1 MVLGLGAALIA
12 AVLYG
17 VASILQATGARKVAT
32 TDGLDPRTAGRLL
45 RQPAF
50 LAALAMTMFGFL
62 FHLLAVRTIPL
73 FLAQAG
79 IAVSLVVTALLAVRL
94 FGDRLSAI
102 EWTAVAAVVVGL
114 VLLSASAGD
123 VGTERTHTG
132 LIGSLFAVLLTMV
145 VVGFL
150 ASRSQG
156 IVATAVLGLLG
167 GLGYAV
173 VGISSRLLP
182 DFQIGDLLT
191 SPATYT
197 LGLGGALAFFL
208 YSLALQRGSAI
219 AATTPLIATQTVT
232 PAAVGVLLLGDQVR
246 PGWWPA
252 ALLGFAITAAAA
264 IVLVRFEGVRAEEAT
279 DAGLVEDLVVR
290 DQERH
295 RGSGGSA
302 VSL

>member
-1 MVLGLGAALIA
+1 MDRSTEVVLGLGCALIA

-17 VASILQATGARKVAT
+17 FASILQAVGARKVAAAA
-32 TDGLDPRTAGRLL
+32 DGSDGFDPRTAAGLL

-50 LAALAMTMFGFL
+50 LAALALTLFGFL
-62 FHLLAVRTIPL
+62 FHLAAVRLVPL

-94 FGDRLSAI
+94 FGDRLSAV
-102 EWTAVAAVVVGL
+102 EWTAVGAVVVGL

-123 VGTERTHTG
+123 VGTDRDFPWVLH
-132 LIGSLFAVLLTMV
+132 SLFVLIAFML

-150 ASRSQG
+150 VSRSHG

-167 GLGYAV
+167 GLGYAT

-182 DFQIGDLLT
+182 DFKVVDLLA

-197 LGLGGALAFFL
+197 LGLGGGLAFFL

-219 AATTPLIATQTVT
+219 AATTPLIAVQTVT
-232 PAAVGVLLLGDQVR
+232 PAVVGVFVLGDEVR
-246 PGWWPA
+246 PGWWPGA
-252 ALLGFAITAAAA
+252 ILGFLVTAAAA
-264 IVLVRFEGVRAEEAT
+264 VVLVRFEGVRAEEGAE
-279 DAGLVEDLVVR
+279 AELVEDLSP
-290 DQERH
+290 E
-295 RGSGGSA
+295 SG
-302 VSL
+302 